1 MKNETILISQY
12 RVVCI
17 KTRTAII
24 EKLEIEEGDIIK
36 VELPF
41 INIYSINTIN
51 GNIYNITKNLV
62 EKEYSL
68 RLFNIFSISTG
79 AIELEII

>member
-1 MKNETILISQY
+1 MLISQY
-12 RVVCI
+12 KVVRI
-17 KTRTAII
+17 ETRTAIV

-41 INIYSINTIN
+41 INIYSINTIK
-51 GNIYNITKNLV
+51 GDIYNITKNLV
-62 EKEYSL
+62 EEKYPL
-68 RLFNIFSISTG
+68 VLFSRSISIG

>member
-1 MKNETILISQY
+1 MKNETMLVSQY

-17 KTRTAII
+17 ETRTAIVK
-24 EKLEIEEGDIIK
+24 KLEIEEGDIIK

-41 INIYSINTIN
+41 KNIYSFNAVKV
-51 GNIYNITKNLV
+51 NIYNITKNLV
-62 EKEYSL
+62 EEKYSL
-68 RLFNIFSISTG
+68 VSFSNSISTG

>member
-1 MKNETILISQY
+1 MKNEIMLISQCK
-12 RVVCI
+12 V
-17 KTRTAII
+17 KTRTAIV

-41 INIYSINTIN
+41 KNIYSIDTIN

-62 EKEYSL
+62 EERYPL
-68 RLFNIFSISTG
+68 RLFNIFNISTG

>member
-1 MKNETILISQY
+1 MLISQY
-12 RVVCI
+12 RVVHI
-17 KTRTAII
+17 KTRTAIV

-62 EKEYSL
+62 EKKYSL
-68 RLFNIFSISTG
+68 VSFNIFSISSG